1 MKNEVKRE
9 LKKETCR
16 LSVYEQNVLLPI
28 LIKGLEMKKGK
39 QNAVTNKKIVQELN
53 AHGLKIN
60 EVGVRRL
67 INYIRMNDLIVGL
80 MASSIGYYTTN
91 NEREFMDYEVS
102 LLGREVA
109 IRRVRMSIQRQRKTM
124 FSKCK
129 QRQTELF

>member
-1 MKNEVKRE
+1 MKNELYGK
-9 LKKETCR
+9 TCR

-39 QNAVTNKKIVQELN
+39 KNAVTNKQIVQRLRG
-53 AHGLKIN
+53 HGLKIN
-60 EVGVRRL
+60 KWYVCKL
-67 INYIRMNDLIVGL
+67 ISHIRVNDLMEGL
-80 MASSIGYYTTN
+80 MASPKGYYISD
-91 NEREFMDYEVS
+91 NEREFMDYEES

-124 FSKCK
+124 FSKCT